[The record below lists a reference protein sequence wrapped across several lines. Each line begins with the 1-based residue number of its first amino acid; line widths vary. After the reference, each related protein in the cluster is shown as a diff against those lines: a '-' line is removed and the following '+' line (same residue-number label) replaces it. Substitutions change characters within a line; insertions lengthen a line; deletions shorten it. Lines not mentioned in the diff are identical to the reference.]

1 MRVFLCLLIAAC
13 ANGYRIFQGVNPVKS
28 KPVIYAGS
36 TKPLPLFDPLNLS
49 SNQARIPFFREAEL
63 KHGRIGMVASVM
75 IPLVDQ
81 LSGKPAIF
89 EFQQLRPD
97 VQLSIV
103 GFMLVAEFASM
114 LRGWEDPTKKPFS
127 LRDDYQPGD
136 WGFLINDL
144 DDNEK
149 STELLNKELNNGRL
163 AMIAAAGMIAQ
174 ELVTRNTLF

>member
-1 MRVFLCLLIAAC
+1 MKINGLIKYNMRVFICLLIAAC
-13 ANGYRIFQGVNPVKS
+13 ANGYRIFQGINPVKS

-63 KHGRIGMVASVM
+63 KHGRIGMVASVT

-81 LSGKPAIF
+81 VSGKHAIF
-89 EFQQLRPD
+89 EFQHLRPD
-97 VQLSIV
+97 VQLSVV

-114 LRGWEDPTKKPFS
+114 LSGWEDPTKKPFS

-136 WGFLINDL
+136 WGIL
-144 DDNEK
+144 D
-149 STELLNKELNNGRL
+149 
-163 AMIAAAGMIAQ
+163 Q
-174 ELVTRNTLF
+174 